1 MNDGLNYKDICCTK
15 SVYFMMFR
23 LKDVPGGPARRSYTP
38 VHDKPNQKV
47 INNDQQAKDKMKKYA
62 DKSRNVSTHD
72 IRSGDTVLVK
82 QPRRNKFSTPF
93 EATPY
98 IVETVK
104 GSMITARR
112 TTDRRRVTRNSSHYK
127 KIQKA
132 RRNYNQPEVMPE
144 EENQWSWNFEEESRA
159 SIQPEAEK
167 KTNTTG
173 TEESYIVEDYMEDP
187 DQSQVVSELL
197 TVRRSGRTRRK
208 LVWTQDYQL

>member
-1 MNDGLNYKDICCTK
+1 
-15 SVYFMMFR
+15 
-23 LKDVPGGPARRSYTP
+23 
-38 VHDKPNQKV
+38 
-47 INNDQQAKDKMKKYA
+47 MKKYA
-62 DKSRNVSTHD
+62 DMSRNVSTHD
-72 IRSGDTVLVK
+72 IQSGDTVLVK
-82 QPRRNKFSTPF
+82 EPRRNKLSSTPF

-132 RRNYNQPEVMPE
+132 RRNYKQSEVMPE

-167 KTNTTG
+167 KTNTKG
-173 TEESYIVEDYMEDP
+173 TEDSYTAEDYMEDP
-187 DQSQVVSELL
+187 DQSQVVTELP
-197 TVRRSGRTRRK
+197 TVRRSGRTRRIP
-208 LVWTQDYQL
+208 VWTQDYHL